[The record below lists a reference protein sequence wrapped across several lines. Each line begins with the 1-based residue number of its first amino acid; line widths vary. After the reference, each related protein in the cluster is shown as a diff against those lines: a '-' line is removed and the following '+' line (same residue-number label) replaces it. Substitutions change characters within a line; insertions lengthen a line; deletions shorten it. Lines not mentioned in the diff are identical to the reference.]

1 MYPDV
6 VICIAI
12 PALNFVPVRYIGI
25 ARSTISIITRGLRK
39 NTMATS
45 RRALVLCAFVLQ
57 LLMVGATASPL
68 ADSTNP
74 LGDASKMN
82 ADLVERLAE
91 VDDPTVLPVIFQL
104 ESPLTPN
111 DKAFIQQLGLD
122 LLGEAPLIDGGLV
135 EGAAIDVR
143 RMSTWDR
150 VEFMELDKP
159 LEFFYLPSDWGGQP
173 QPGIMMHETT
183 HVVRATDAWDRVI
196 VTPSGEILR
205 EVDLSFTEWDGDG
218 TAIVDLDT
226 GVDAGHPD
234 YDYLEPW
241 TGEKTLYSA
250 KWTPADNEW
259 VETRNSDTS
268 SGHGTHVGGTIAGN
282 GDASAGRRAGVAKGG
297 QLIALGAGDGA
308 SIFAGVQG
316 LEWTHAHSIPGQ
328 NPHHIRVVSNSWG
341 SDGDYNPEGAIAQLT
356 DRLTYENGVAVI
368 FAASNSGGS
377 GAECSGDLRTN
388 VYANTPSAISVAAL
402 THDGT
407 QVTSFSSRGCMNQ
420 QHTWPDVGAPG
431 RDIWATAPRGTAID
445 ASTRTQ
451 GDLYY
456 MSISGTSMA
465 TPHVGGM
472 AGILLDVAPSLSVA
486 DYHRDDHDFGDSLV
500 GGDGTAA
507 YRQFEDWNERNS
519 SRVHE
524 VELILEL
531 TARYEGMDN
540 ACESGNDED
549 GCNDIPEE
557 CYRSSTGQCHDWRIG
572 HGLTDVD
579 AAVALART
587 LQLMRDQDGD
597 GLVDHPE
604 YNVWDAFDIYE
615 GMMTTA
621 TIPANTD
628 RVRHAWKGD
637 WNHFNNGQTGA
648 VYYTEDSHYVW
659 IPNGTTR
666 LEATFAASE
675 VDIDTGQAGALQLSI
690 DLGEDGS
697 NDAQGQ
703 GNRLADSW
711 YYDLPVDESSWGK
724 WAHFDVSGT
733 AVTLWGFLGDIEFF
747 ESRIPYTVDVML
759 TMDLTQPVNIE
770 FEQRPDFY
778 SDLNPTTPSDEY
790 EDSMDGM
797 LTFTRK
803 AYDQAAVVS
812 AIAPKTTTEVS
823 SESGFFS
830 RMAGVIA
837 DHPLAVL
844 IALVMLIG
852 AAGTVGYNVRLQT
865 EEDVEEAVLLDETED

>member
-1 MYPDV
+1 MV
-6 VICIAI
+6 VSNKKLVGNLFFAIA
-12 PALNFVPVRYIGI
+12 PK
-25 ARSTISIITRGLRK
+25 TISIITPRRG
-39 NTMATS
+39 NSVMATP
-45 RRALVLCAFVLQ
+45 RRALFLSALVLQ
-57 LLMVGATASPL
+57 LLMVGAAASPL
-68 ADSTNP
+68 ADGINP

-82 ADLVERLAE
+82 NDLVERLAE
-91 VDDPTVLPVIFQL
+91 ADDATTLPVIFQL
-104 ESPLTPN
+104 HSPVTQS
-111 DKAFIQQLGLD
+111 DEAYMKDLGLEV
-122 LLGEAPLIDGGLV
+122 LGHAALIDGGLV
-135 EGAAIDVR
+135 EGAAVDVR
-143 RMSTWDR
+143 RLSSWER
-150 VEFMELDKP
+150 VEYLELDKP
-159 LEFFYLPSDWGGQP
+159 LEFFYLPSEWGGQP
-173 QPGIMMHETT
+173 NPGIMMHETT

-196 VTPSGEILR
+196 VAPSGEILR
-205 EVDLSFTEWDGDG
+205 ETDLSFTEWDGDG

-250 KWTPADNEW
+250 KWTPADNDW

-316 LEWTHAHSIPGQ
+316 LEWTHAHSVPGQ
-328 NPHHIRVVSNSWG
+328 NPYHIRVVSNSWG
-341 SDGDYNPEGAIAQLT
+341 SDGDYNPDGAITQLT

-377 GAECSGDLRTN
+377 GGECSGDLRTN

-407 QVTSFSSRGCMNQ
+407 AVTSFSSRGCMNQ

-472 AGILLDVAPSLSVA
+472 AGILIDVAPSLGVA

-507 YRQFEDWNERNS
+507 YGQFEDWDERNN

-531 TARYEGMDN
+531 TARYEGMAN
-540 ACESGNDED
+540 SCED
-549 GCNDIPEE
+549 GNGDDSCNDIPEE

-587 LQLMRDQDGD
+587 LQLMRDQDAD
-597 GLVDHPE
+597 GIVDHPE
-604 YNVWDAFDIYE
+604 YTVFDAFDIYE
-615 GMMTTA
+615 SMMTTVS
-621 TIPANTD
+621 IPTNTD
-628 RVRHAWKGD
+628 RIRHAWKGD

-659 IPNGTTR
+659 IPNGTVR
-666 LEATFAASE
+666 LEATFSATE
-675 VDIDTGQAGALQLSI
+675 VDLDTGQAGALQLAI

-697 NDAQGQ
+697 DDAQGQ

-711 YYDLPVDESSWGK
+711 YYDLPVDESAWGK
-724 WAHFDVSGT
+724 WAHFDVSGS
-733 AVTLWGFLGDIEFF
+733 AVTLWGFFNDIEFF

-759 TMDLTQPVNIE
+759 TMDLSQPVNVE
-770 FEQRPDFY
+770 YEQRPDFY

-790 EDSMDGM
+790 DESMDGM
-797 LTFTRK
+797 LTFTRP
-803 AYDQAAVVS
+803 AYDQATVVS
-812 AIAPKTTTEVS
+812 LIRPKSMSDGTS
-823 SESGFFS
+823 SSDGFFS
-830 RMAGVIA
+830 TLGEIIA
-837 DHPLAVL
+837 DHPFAVIFSL
-844 IALVMLIG
+844 LMLIG
-852 AAGTVGYNVRLQT
+852 AAGTVGYAVRLQT
-865 EEDVEEAVLLDETED
+865 EDDIEDAVLVAELEDKS

>member
-1 MYPDV
+1 
-6 VICIAI
+6 
-12 PALNFVPVRYIGI
+12 
-25 ARSTISIITRGLRK
+25 
-39 NTMATS
+39 MATT
-45 RRALVLCAFVLQ
+45 RRAMILCALVLQ

-74 LGDASKMN
+74 MGDANKMN
-82 ADLVERLAE
+82 SDLVDRLEE
-91 VDDPTVLPVIFQL
+91 VDDFTTLPVIFQL
-104 ESPLTPN
+104 TSPVTN
-111 DKAFIQQLGLD
+111 HDEAFMQHLGLNI
-122 LLGEAPLIDGGLV
+122 LGDAPLVDGGLV

-143 RMSTWDR
+143 RLSTWDR
-150 VEFMELDKP
+150 VEYLELDKP
-159 LEFFYLPSDWGGQP
+159 LDFFYLPSEWGGQP
-173 QPGIMMHETT
+173 DPGIMMHETT
-183 HVVRATDAWDRVI
+183 HVVRATDTWDRVI
-196 VTPSGEILR
+196 ITPSGEIQR
-205 EVDLSFTEWDGDG
+205 ETDLSFSEWDGDG
-218 TAIVDLDT
+218 TAVVDLDT

-241 TGEKTLYSA
+241 SGEKTLYSA
-250 KWTPADNEW
+250 KYGPSGW

-297 QLIALGAGDGA
+297 QLVALGTGDGA
-308 SIFAGVQG
+308 SIFAAEQG
-316 LEWTHAHSIPGQ
+316 LEWTYAHSIPGQ
-328 NPHHIRVVSNSWG
+328 NPYHVRVVSNSWG
-341 SDGDYNPEGAIAQLT
+341 TDGDYDPNGVIAQLT
-356 DRLTYENGVAVI
+356 DRLTYENDVAVI

-377 GAECSGDLRTN
+377 GAECSGGLRTN

-407 QVTSFSSRGCMNQ
+407 AVTSFSSRGCMNQ

-472 AGILLDVAPSLSVA
+472 AGILLDVAPSLGAA

-500 GGDGTAA
+500 AGEGTAA
-507 YRQFEDWNERNS
+507 YGQFEDWETRNA

-540 ACESGNDED
+540 SCEDGNDED
-549 GCNDIPEE
+549 SCNDIPEE
-557 CYRSSTGQCHDWRIG
+557 CYRSATGQCHDWRVG
-572 HGLTDVD
+572 HGLTDLD

-587 LQLMRDQDGD
+587 LQLMRDQDND
-597 GLVDHPE
+597 GIVDHPE
-604 YNVWDAFDIYE
+604 YNVWDAYEIYDS
-615 GMMTTA
+615 MMTTA

-648 VYYTEDSHYVW
+648 VYYTDDSHYVW

-666 LEATFAASE
+666 LEATFTATE
-675 VDIDTGQAGALQLSI
+675 VDLDTGQAGSLQLAI
-690 DLGEDGS
+690 DLGDDGS
-697 NDAQGQ
+697 NDAQGE

-711 YYDLPVDESSWGK
+711 YYDIAVDESSWGQ

-733 AVTLWGFLGDIEFF
+733 AVTLWPFLGDIEFF
-747 ESRIPYTVDVML
+747 ESKVPYTVDVML
-759 TMDLTQPVNIE
+759 TMDLTQPVNIG

-778 SDLNPTTPSDEY
+778 SDLNPTTPSEEY

-797 LTFTRK
+797 LTFTRG
-803 AYDQAAVVS
+803 AYDQATVVS
-812 AIAPKTTTEVS
+812 LIQPKETGEEKTST
-823 SESGFFS
+823 GFFS
-830 RMAGVIA
+830 SMGGLVA
-837 DHPLAVL
+837 DHPFAVIISL
-844 IALVMLIG
+844 LMLIG
-852 AAGTVGYNVRLQT
+852 AAGTAGYSVRLQT
-865 EEDVEEAVLLDETED
+865 EEDVEEAILLNEDEDKAVPDIENEA

>member
-1 MYPDV
+1 MGIFMV
-6 VICIAI
+6 VSKCE
-12 PALNFVPVRYIGI
+12 LVGNLFVAI
-25 ARSTISIITRGLRK
+25 ARKTISVIMLRRGFSV
-39 NTMATS
+39 MATR
-45 RRALVLCAFVLQ
+45 RRALFLSALVLQ
-57 LLMVGATASPL
+57 LLMVGAAASPL
-68 ADSTNP
+68 ADDINP

-82 ADLVERLAE
+82 TDLVERLAE
-91 VDDPTVLPVIFQL
+91 ADDATTLPVIFQL
-104 ESPLTPN
+104 HSPVTHS
-111 DKAFIQQLGLD
+111 DEAYMEELGLEVI
-122 LLGEAPLIDGGLV
+122 GHAALIDGGLL

-143 RMSTWDR
+143 RLSSWER
-150 VEFMELDKP
+150 VEYLELDKP
-159 LEFFYLPSDWGGQP
+159 LEFFYLPSEWGGQP
-173 QPGIMMHETT
+173 NPGIMMHETT

-205 EVDLSFTEWDGDG
+205 ETDLSFTEWDGDG

-250 KWTPADNEW
+250 KWTPADNDW

-297 QLIALGAGDGA
+297 QLVALGAGDGA

-316 LEWTHAHSIPGQ
+316 LEWTHAHSVPGQ
-328 NPHHIRVVSNSWG
+328 NPYHIRVVSNSWG
-341 SDGDYNPEGAIAQLT
+341 SDGDYNPDGAITQLT

-377 GAECSGDLRTN
+377 GGECSGDLRTN

-407 QVTSFSSRGCMNQ
+407 AVTSFSSRGCMNQ

-472 AGILLDVAPSLSVA
+472 AGILIDVAPSLGAA

-507 YRQFEDWNERNS
+507 YGQFEDWDERNN

-531 TARYEGMDN
+531 TARYEGMEN
-540 ACESGNDED
+540 SCED
-549 GCNDIPEE
+549 GNGDDSCNDIPEE

-587 LQLMRDQDGD
+587 LQLMRDQDAD
-597 GLVDHPE
+597 GIVDHPE
-604 YNVWDAFDIYE
+604 YTVFDAFEIYE
-615 GMMTTA
+615 SMMTTVS
-621 TIPANTD
+621 IPTNTD
-628 RVRHAWKGD
+628 RIRHAWKGD

-659 IPNGTTR
+659 IPNGTVR
-666 LEATFAASE
+666 LEATFSATE
-675 VDIDTGQAGALQLSI
+675 VDLDTGQAGALQLAI

-697 NDAQGQ
+697 DDAQGQ

-711 YYDLPVDESSWGK
+711 YYDLPVDESAWGK
-724 WAHFDVSGT
+724 WAHFDISGS
-733 AVTLWGFLGDIEFF
+733 AVTLWGFFNDIEFF

-759 TMDLTQPVNIE
+759 TMDLSQPVNVQ

-790 EDSMDGM
+790 DESMDGM
-797 LTFTRK
+797 LTFTRP
-803 AYDQAAVVS
+803 AYDQATVVS
-812 AIAPKTTTEVS
+812 LIQPKSMSGGTS
-823 SESGFFS
+823 SSDGFFS
-830 RMAGVIA
+830 TLGGIIA
-837 DHPLAVL
+837 DHPFAVIFSL
-844 IALVMLIG
+844 LMLIG
-852 AAGTVGYNVRLQT
+852 AAGTAGYAVRLQT
-865 EEDVEEAVLLDETED
+865 EDDVEDAVLVAELET